1 MNNNE
6 SNTLM
11 NIHKAGKA
19 EFLEKGFQG
28 ASLRQIVKNAGVTTG
43 AFYGYYPGKAQ
54 LFDALV
60 AKNAKELATI
70 YCKLPS
76 DISNISTENV
86 HETIIDLLMDGTYS
100 LLDYIYK
107 YKDEFI
113 LIASCSSGTE
123 YANYIDLLSELKMQ
137 VLNNYIDHLN
147 SGGQIIDKT
156 DLKFEKI
163 MITGM
168 LAAVFKLLTMGI
180 SYEAALEDTKKLYR
194 FYKTGWGMIE
204 KE

>member
-1 MNNNE
+1 
-6 SNTLM
+6 M

-107 YKDEFI
+107 YKITNKDQQQQI
-113 LIASCSSGTE
+113 KSALSYIMQTLPQNIIGLLKYKSDGTLKGATNLIA
-123 YANYIDLLSELKMQ
+123 Q
-137 VLNNYIDHLN
+137 
-147 SGGQIIDKT
+147 
-156 DLKFEKI
+156 
-163 MITGM
+163 
-168 LAAVFKLLTMGI
+168 LAASQHNVESFIELDLQKNKDG
-180 SYEAALEDTKKLYR
+180 E
-194 FYKTGWGMIE
+194 IE
-204 KE
+204 KKSKFSVFRE